1 MRNLFFLFLLFLLP
15 ANLYPL
21 PISYAVAQDTLS
33 LKQIMEE
40 AKLNN
45 PSIQA
50 LRQNMKAREAGARA
64 EGVLDDPM
72 LKIEMMDLSKEN
84 PVPTPG
90 NAMQTRCEISQ
101 MLPYPGKLQL
111 ERQIAACRDMAA
123 SG

>member
-1 MRNLFFLFLLFLLP
+1 MRNLFFLFILFLLP
-15 ANLYPL
+15 VNLYPL
-21 PISYAVAQDTLS
+21 PVSLAVAQDSLS
-33 LKQIMEE
+33 LKQIIEE
-40 AKLNN
+40 AKLKN

-64 EGVLDDPM
+64 EGVLDDQM

-90 NAMQTRCEISQ
+90 NAMQTRYEVSQ

>member
-21 PISYAVAQDTLS
+21 PVSFAVAQDTLS

-72 LKIEMMDLSKEN
+72 QRGGS
-84 PVPTPG
+84 
-90 NAMQTRCEISQ
+90 
-101 MLPYPGKLQL
+101 
-111 ERQIAACRDMAA
+111 
-123 SG
+123 